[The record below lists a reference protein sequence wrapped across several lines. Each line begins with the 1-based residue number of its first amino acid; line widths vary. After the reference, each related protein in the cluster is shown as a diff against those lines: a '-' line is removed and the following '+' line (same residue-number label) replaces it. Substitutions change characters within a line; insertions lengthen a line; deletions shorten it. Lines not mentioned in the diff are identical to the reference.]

1 MIKVSEI
8 FGPVLQGEGYWVGT
22 PSIFV
27 RLFGCNF
34 RCKFFGLKPTDYKLA
49 GVEVKEL
56 IEQLSLYNTLE
67 ELPQVS
73 TGCDTPFAIY
83 KEFSKFTQSYTIPDL
98 VAKLHDQA
106 VSPITT
112 GRRKYHLVITGGEPL
127 LWQKQLGNVIPLID
141 KTIFPKITF
150 ETNGTQVLSD
160 EFTQILNDQVDC
172 EFLFSCSPKLSCSGE
187 SKLDAF
193 NSAALR
199 SYNKIINSFTIL
211 KFVVG
216 QEQEIAEVQQFIKG
230 YFIDGVDVT
239 DVFLMPE
246 GCKNDDHYIMN
257 CKRVAELCNLYGY
270 RYSPRLQVEL
280 FNNGAG
286 T

>member
-1 MIKVSEI
+1 MVTFARDSHVTMVGWKDNIVGSVSTTFTTIQTKVSEI

-34 RCKFFGLKPTDYKLA
+34 RCKFFGIKPTDYKLA
-49 GVEVKEL
+49 GVEVSEL
-56 IEQLSLYNTLE
+56 IEQLPLYNTLE

-83 KEFSKFTQSYTIPDL
+83 KEFSKFTHSYTIPDL
-98 VAKLHDQA
+98 VKKIHEQA
-106 VSPITT
+106 SSAIKT
-112 GRRKYHLVITGGEPL
+112 GRRKYHLVFTGGEPL
-127 LWQKQLGNVIPLID
+127 LWQKQLIGVIQRLD
-141 KTIFPKITF
+141 KAFFSRITF
-150 ETNGTQVLSD
+150 ETNGTQILS
-160 EFTQILNDQVDC
+160 EQFIETLNNEIDY

-230 YFIDGVDVT
+230 LLSYRIIPVLPHNERYMKKLLVD
-239 DVFLMPE
+239 
-246 GCKNDDHYIMN
+246 NH
-257 CKRVAELCNLYGY
+257 
-270 RYSPRLQVEL
+270 
-280 FNNGAG
+280 
-286 T
+286 